1 MNLYFF
7 EIINGLAYKSV
18 LIDKMMSI
26 AFELPVGQPMF
37 RATSNVFSVTGV
49 PIMHDI
55 SYYRSD
61 EYVFSN
67 TLVRSQ
73 H

>member
-1 MNLYFF
+1 
-7 EIINGLAYKSV
+7 
-18 LIDKMMSI
+18 MMSI

-61 EYVFSN
+61 EHVFSN